1 MVHQEMVN
9 SFLDSLR
16 ASGAVNMFGAGE
28 YIEEAFGLNKRE
40 ARKMLV
46 TWMETFNDRVKRGEV
61 LNEHSSD

>member
-1 MVHQEMVN
+1 MVN

-16 ASGAVNMFGAGE
+16 ASGSVNMFGAGQ
-28 YIEEAFGLNKRE
+28 YIEEAFGLKKHE

-46 TWMETFNDRVKRGEV
+46 VWMETFNDRVKRGEV